1 MKNAYDRLDLLESFV
16 CIAESRSLSQAARRL
31 HITQPT
37 ASRRLA
43 ELESLLGCQLATRST
58 AAFVLTDEGRLLLQ
72 EARELGERWSGLADR
87 VKGRSSRPEGTLRV
101 AGTAGYSSSF
111 LTDAATDVMA
121 AHPGVRV
128 ELSVADG
135 PVDFAGSGAECW
147 VFVGRVPELDM
158 VCLTL
163 GSMQRLLIAAPALLE
178 RLGSVSLQR
187 LPRLP
192 FVSLVPHVGNEL
204 RLQHADGRR
213 RQLPLDTPL
222 RTSSL
227 TSSYRAVL
235 NGAGIG
241 SAAQWM
247 CAPDLAAGRLQRVLP
262 DWSLEPIAVHVAL
275 PPGRYRPARV
285 NVFIEA
291 LRARLAAQPGFTS
304 AG

>member
-31 HITQPT
+31 GITQPT

-43 ELESLLGCQLATRST
+43 ELEALLGCQLATRST
-58 AAFVLTDEGRLLLQ
+58 AAFALTDEGRLLLQ

-87 VKGRSSRPEGTLRV
+87 VMGRSTRPEGTLRV

-111 LTDAATDVMA
+111 LTDAATDLMA
-121 AHPGVRV
+121 AHPGLRV

-135 PVDFAGSGAECW
+135 PVDLAGSGAECW
-147 VFVGRVPELDM
+147 VFVGRVPEIDI

-163 GSMQRLLIAAPALLE
+163 GRMQRLLIATPDLLA
-178 RLGSVSLQR
+178 RLGAVSLQR

-192 FVSLVPHVGNEL
+192 FVSLVPHVGSEL

-213 RQLPLDTPL
+213 RQLTLDSPF

-227 TSSYRAVL
+227 ASSYRAVL

-241 SAAQWM
+241 SAALWM
-247 CAPDLAAGRLQRVLP
+247 CAPELAAGRLVRVLP
-262 DWSLEPIAVHVAL
+262 EWSLEPIGVHVAL

-285 NVFIEA
+285 TAFIDA
-291 LRARLAAQPGFTS
+291 LRARLAAQPGFTP
-304 AG
+304 AD